1 MTALTSRP
9 ARPLTAAFALTAALL
24 TGAAALPASAQGFG
38 ADNADAA
45 FRATTLN
52 LSAYGESKA
61 VPDLATI
68 TLGVQTDAPTAA
80 GAMGANAAQMNKVIA
95 ALKKAG
101 IAERDIQT
109 SSLSVNPQ
117 YVYVENNPPKLNGY
131 QASNQVTIQVRDLA
145 KLGQTVDATVGAGA
159 TNVGGISFGLS
170 DPQAAED
177 KARLDA
183 VKALQAKADLYA
195 RATGYKIVRLVSLGE
210 GGGYTPQPPMPMYAM
225 AKREM
230 SDSSPVSA
238 GELKVRIDVSATYE
252 LVK

>member
-1 MTALTSRP
+1 MTALN
-9 ARPLTAAFALTAALL
+9 ARTAAFALTAALL

-38 ADNADAA
+38 ADTADAA

-68 TLGVQTDAPTAA
+68 TLGVQTDAPTAT
-80 GAMGANAAQMNKVIA
+80 GALSANAAQMTKVVA

-109 SSLSVNPQ
+109 SNLSVNPQ
-117 YVYVENNPPKLNGY
+117 YVYVQNEPPKLNGY

-145 KLGQTVDATVGAGA
+145 KLGQTVDATVNAGA

-210 GGGYTPQPPMPMYAM
+210 GGGYTPQPPMPMMMRANM
-225 AKREM
+225 AKA
-230 SDSSPVSA
+230 DSSPVSV
-238 GELKVRIDVSATYE
+238 GELNVRIDVSATYE